1 MLLCVAHAHT
11 ACLFQLE
18 ALQVQVQA
26 FLVLMQLLRRMGTGD
41 DELVVDEEALEE
53 LLPPQV
59 QLCVCVC
66 MYVCRASHTT
76 SCVPFL
82 QESVRRGRA
91 FSLSKLPWFPATVSH
106 SRR

>member
-1 MLLCVAHAHT
+1 MLLCVVQAYT

-66 MYVCRASHTT
+66 MYAERLTHQAARRSCRN
-76 SCVPFL
+76 L
-82 QESVRRGRA
+82 
-91 FSLSKLPWFPATVSH
+91 
-106 SRR
+106 

>member
-66 MYVCRASHTT
+66 VCMYAERLTQQAACR
-76 SCVPFL
+76 SCRNL
-82 QESVRRGRA
+82 
-91 FSLSKLPWFPATVSH
+91 
-106 SRR
+106 

>member
-1 MLLCVAHAHT
+1 MMLCFVHAHT

-59 QLCVCVC
+59 QLCARL
-66 MYVCRASHTT
+66 YVCRASHTP
-76 SCVPFL
+76 SRAPFL